1 MEVQSANFSIKE
13 VSWTNDMVSSTNKN
27 IGKKIKRE
35 NLINKSWKNCKQ
47 INMEIKFPFMT
58 ANVWKL
64 TGYLMISRNYSHFLG
79 VNMLFF
85 FLI

>member
-35 NLINKSWKNCKQ
+35 NLINKS
-47 INMEIKFPFMT
+47 
-58 ANVWKL
+58 
-64 TGYLMISRNYSHFLG
+64 
-79 VNMLFF
+79 
-85 FLI
+85 